1 MRFKGEAG
9 TKWSRGAAKNSITFT
24 AEQEYFRNYSY
35 IVGSKDSGEIFVI
48 LHFKLLLNWVQHVPI
63 LLRKHHLFL
72 YSKTNQKYFRS
83 KQVNNLFYTKNNFV
97 IFLCFNE
104 HNQHC
109 LEEFVAHYVMLVCLM
124 GNIEVNIRSR
134 LK

>member
-48 LHFKLLLNWVQHVPI
+48 LHFKLLLNWLQHVPI

-72 YSKTNQKYFRS
+72 FKNQSKIFPIKTS
-83 KQVNNLFYTKNNFV
+83 KQSVFSLCKTILQFFYASMSTISIVWRNL
-97 IFLCFNE
+97 
-104 HNQHC
+104 
-109 LEEFVAHYVMLVCLM
+109 
-124 GNIEVNIRSR
+124 
-134 LK
+134 